1 MSDYA
6 FRTTVGSRLLVHDEC
21 FVIWGAAMNPA
32 RRFSARNRQ
41 AFLSALDRIEGAN
54 RQPTVWEA
62 ACLFGALGAM
72 ANGNEELAARKIEMS
87 AFEVSGLRSWN
98 LPPSLT
104 IVGLRRTLEEL
115 SSLNRRSDQ
124 SPLQRDRYRG
134 T

>member
-1 MSDYA
+1 
-6 FRTTVGSRLLVHDEC
+6 
-21 FVIWGAAMNPA
+21 MNPA
-32 RRFSARNRQ
+32 RRFSARNRH

-87 AFEVSGLRSWN
+87 AFAVSGLRSWN